1 VTATDQGLVDRIARG
16 DSEALGQLMSE
27 HGPALMRFAS
37 HFLRSSADADEVLQ
51 DVFLRAERAIRRGTR
66 PERMD
71 AWLFRIAVN
80 RCRSKRRRWWPFVA
94 GREGEY
100 AISAARG
107 PGPEGDSGWREEID
121 AALARLSPT
130 LREAFLLKHV
140 EGMEYQEMAAITGA
154 SISAL
159 KMRVARACQELR
171 QRLAEVNR

>member
-16 DSEALGQLMSE
+16 DGAALDQLMATHS
-27 HGPALMRFAS
+27 PALMRFAT
-37 HFLRSSADADEVLQ
+37 HFLRSAADADEVLQ
-51 DVFLRAERAIRRGTR
+51 DVFLRAERAIRKGTR
-66 PERMD
+66 PERME

-80 RCRSKRRRWWPFVA
+80 RCRSKRRRWWPFVS

-100 AISAARG
+100 AIAAAAA
-107 PGPEGDSGWREEID
+107 PDAESGPEWLAEID
-121 AALARLSPT
+121 AALAALSPT

-140 EGMEYQEMAAITGA
+140 EGLEYQEMSVSTGA

-171 QRLAEVNR
+171 QQLAEVKR